1 MRRFIMAT
9 ATITFHAAP
18 RTFRFLDRSIQSS
31 FFTSTIFILSL
42 SLLLLP
48 ILVGYSMIIV
58 R

>member
-1 MRRFIMAT
+1 MAT